1 MTHRSIKEREESL
14 VRLIEYKFS
23 YQKRFKKTGW
33 SRPFFLLQLSPLKED
48 LYIKIQGNTHI
59 ENLVFMNLFSLVDKS
74 FLGTKEMI
82 S

>member
-1 MTHRSIKEREESL
+1 MNLSFDWSNTNSHIKKDLR
-14 VRLIEYKFS
+14 RLGGIAN
-23 YQKRFKKTGW
+23 
-33 SRPFFLLQLSPLKED
+33 FLLQLSPLKED
-48 LYIKIQGNTHI
+48 LYVKIQGNTHI